1 MPRMQSALVL
11 DACKL
16 ACEFLRPEGTFVTKI
31 FRSRDYTALL
41 FAFKQLFKR
50 VDATKPQASRGTSAE
65 IFVVCSGYKAPS
77 KLDPRL
83 LDHRVLFQVRCSSLC
98 CCAAVYVLCKCRPA
112 NVCCAV
118 LCVSADLHTYVE
130 LCVL

>member
-1 MPRMQSALVL
+1 MLQSALVL

-41 FAFKQLFKR
+41 YAFKQLFKR

-65 IFVVCSGYKAPS
+65 IFVVCGGYRAPA

-83 LDHRVLFQVRCSSLC
+83 LDHRVLFQV
-98 CCAAVYVLCKCRPA
+98 CAPL
-112 NVCCAV
+112 
-118 LCVSADLHTYVE
+118 LHS
-130 LCVL
+130 